1 MLSRAMTRRILT
13 GGLDAGND
21 RFGRELE
28 PCGEIDARLVAERLA
43 RGRDVGPGVA
53 DVAWPRRLESSFDL
67 LPENRADRLCH
78 MVQRRGRPRCDVED
92 PTADSRRLGRADGRV
107 DHVRDVRE
115 VA

>member
-21 RFGRELE
+21 CFGRELE
-28 PCGEIDARLVAERLA
+28 PRGEIDARLVAERLS

-53 DVAWPRRLESSFDL
+53 DVARPWRLEPSFDL
-67 LPENRADRLCH
+67 LPEDGADGLRD
-78 MVQRRGRPRCDVED
+78 VAQRRRRPCGDVAD
-92 PTADSRRLGRADGRV
+92 PTADIRGLGRADGRV